1 MTTKFGLVRNR
12 SLTNA
17 RPDCEGDDTDLVG
30 EKIGPVP
37 VDSAAWSPGVHR
49 RRRCPAGRHQPPS
62 ARKSAENG
70 PEGDVEG
77 SISLNARSSDPVS
90 NLTTAYV

>member
-37 VDSAAWSPGVHR
+37 VDRPPGRRASTAVVAALPEGISPLQRERV
-49 RRRCPAGRHQPPS
+49 QKT
-62 ARKSAENG
+62 ARKATLQAVSASTLVLLIQY
-70 PEGDVEG
+70 P
-77 SISLNARSSDPVS
+77 I
-90 NLTTAYV
+90 